1 MHNMQSTNP
10 FNLDEMSRFD
20 KNPAVS
26 AIKAALPHLEPRHRR
41 VIGVIIKM
49 LEIQALLSSYRDDLH
64 GFNENWSNQ
73 PGVSGSERLRNMLGS
88 IRPFMNENTHS
99 VCDTLLGIMDMKEA
113 LESGN
118 FNFF

>member
-1 MHNMQSTNP
+1 MQNMQNTNP
-10 FNLDEMSRFD
+10 FDLDEMSRFD

-41 VIGVIIKM
+41 VIGMVIK
-49 LEIQALLSSYRDDLH
+49 LVEIQALLSSYRTDLH
-64 GFNENWSNQ
+64 GMNETWSNQ
-73 PGVSGSERLRNMLGS
+73 NGSDRLRNMLGS
-88 IRPFMNENTHS
+88 IRPFMNENNGGI
-99 VCDTLLGIMDMKEA
+99 CDTLLSVLDMKEA